1 MTAAGEKR
9 KLKVA
14 VTGANGQLG
23 RELVLLDTEGRFEII
38 GFSRTELD
46 ITDLEQC
53 RSVLARLRPDAVIHC
68 AAYTA
73 VDKAEAKPDEAFR
86 INAAGTRNIAVAA
99 REVGA
104 KLCAVSTDYVFDGTG
119 TVPYKEHDQTN
130 PRTVYG
136 QSKLAGEQAVSS
148 LHDRYFIVRTS
159 WVFGAY
165 GNNFVKTML
174 KLASEREQL
183 KVVADQW
190 GSPTYTRDLAIFL
203 LELVSTDYFGIYHAS
218 NSGICSWFDF
228 AKAIMEESGSGTRI
242 EPCTT
247 EEYPRPAP
255 RPHYSVMDHGAIR
268 SNGFKPLP
276 HWREALRHY
285 LSNPRMGG

>member
-9 KLKVA
+9 KQKVA

-23 RELVLLDTEGRFEII
+23 RELALLDTEGQFEII
-38 GFSRTELD
+38 GLSRTELD

-73 VDKAEAKPDEAFR
+73 VDKAEAEPDEAFR

-119 TVPYKEHDQTN
+119 KVPYKEHDQTN

-136 QSKLAGEQAVSS
+136 KSKLAGEQAVSS

-218 NSGICSWFDF
+218 NSGVCSWFEF

-247 EEYPRPAP
+247 EEFPRPAP
-255 RPHYSVMDHGAIR
+255 RPHYSVMDHVAIR
-268 SNGFKPLP
+268 SNGFTPLP

-285 LSNPRMGG
+285 LSNPRVEG